1 MIEYFNFGLTVLA
14 AVCLGATLY
23 YLLKYKSKEDERLFK
38 GFNAFIVSL
47 GFLELYLLT
56 KVFVLF
62 NVMFGWLS
70 NVVYNVNLILDV
82 GVTPLIVICM
92 LIGVMLFR
100 EV

>member
-1 MIEYFNFGLTVLA
+1 MIEYFNFGLTLLA
-14 AVCLGATLY
+14 AICLGATLF
-23 YLLKYKSKEDERLFK
+23 YLWKYKAKEDERLFK

-47 GFLELYLLT
+47 CFLELYLLA

-62 NVMFGWLS
+62 NVMFGWLA
-70 NVVYNVNLILDV
+70 NVVYNVNLVLDV